1 MDPSPAPT
9 TLSLEL
15 GVAVAAVPALRR
27 HLGTLL
33 RRARPIAL
41 TWYDGGGHD
50 RDAGLAARGVAVV
63 AWREARAGGWRAEP
77 LLAVIGAPPAAL
89 DAAASLAGLTVLDL
103 PDGIAPVQHFTGQL
117 REAMA
122 DGVALR
128 LVTGQIGDAP
138 DARIA
143 RLTLNGPAGPT
154 AMLAG
159 GLAATFGLYMPLQ
172 SLAAEALA
180 LAGIEVPQRALGLP
194 VLPAGWPPGDA
205 FAHAAAHLL
214 GVLLH
219 YAPRAAAGQTGE
231 PVHQMRVA
239 LRRLRS
245 LTSLFHDAIA
255 SDEVTALRPA
265 LKVLATAL
273 GPARDWDVFLAE
285 TGHAVA
291 SAFPDEPKVAALAAA
306 AETSRAE
313 AYGELATLLAGP
325 ALHLLALQ
333 IAILIQTRPWP
344 AGTQDCAAFGAALL
358 VRRRHQVAK
367 RSNNPAGLSEPAL
380 HALRLKA
387 KRLRY
392 AAEVFAPLFAG
403 RPARR
408 FLKRVAA
415 LQAALGLLNDGVVAA
430 ALMHELADAGGNGL
444 AGGMVRGFVAA
455 QASDARTASTRAWRR
470 LRRAEV
476 FWA

>member
-15 GVAVAAVPALRR
+15 GITVATVPALRR
-27 HLGTLL
+27 RLGTLL

-41 TWYDGGGHD
+41 TWHDGE
-50 RDAGLAARGVAVV
+50 AQLAARGIAVV
-63 AWREARAGGWRAEP
+63 AWREGRAEGWRAEP
-77 LLAVIGAPPAAL
+77 LLAVIGTPPPTH
-89 DAAASLAGLTVLDL
+89 DAAASLAGLTSLDL

-128 LVTGQIGDAP
+128 LVTGQIGDAR

-143 RLTLNGPAGPT
+143 RLTLHGPAGPT
-154 AMLAG
+154 AKLAG
-159 GLAATFGLYMPLQ
+159 GLAAEFGLHVPLQ

-180 LAGIEVPQRALGLP
+180 QAGIDVPQRPLGP
-194 VLPAGWPPGDA
+194 PTLPAGLPPGDA

-219 YAPRAAAGQTGE
+219 HAPHAAVGETGE

-255 SDEVTALRPA
+255 CDEITALRPA
-265 LKVLATAL
+265 LKALATAL

-291 SAFPDEPKVAALAAA
+291 SAFPDEPAVTALAAA
-306 AETSRAE
+306 AEARRAE
-313 AYGELATLLAGP
+313 AYADLATLLAGP

-333 IAILIQTRPWP
+333 TAILIQTRPWP
-344 AGTQDCAAFGAALL
+344 AGNQDSAAFGAALL
-358 VRRRHQVAK
+358 TRRRHQVAK
-367 RSNNPAGLSEPAL
+367 RSNHPANLSESAL

-392 AAEVFAPLFAG
+392 AAEVFAPLFAD

-430 ALMHELADAGGNGL
+430 ALMHALADAGGNGL

-455 QASDARTASTRAWRR
+455 RTGDARTASSRAWRR
-470 LRRAEV
+470 LRRAAV
-476 FWA
+476 FWS